1 MAYTDDSYGIPE
13 NQNQTENIE
22 QENSGDVLDP
32 VKKLGIL
39 DKTLDAAFE
48 DLLTKMNT
56 QDDTLLNNIQSIN
69 LRSLTGVYKD
79 KKESKSLQEDV
90 KERAQGLDESIL
102 TQFENLSIP
111 KERLERYKQYSQL
124 PYELYIATRMI
135 QVYLDNILIKNPY
148 TKQFIDILYS
158 EMLEQDKSV
167 ADTDKQV
174 LLKLVKMIFAYFDI
188 QKRLKNDILPKQL
201 VLGNFFVEVINLN
214 KFADIENKK
223 GSLAILTEQYSKLED
238 IKINYNSHKLG
249 LNVEFDL
256 SNIYYESIMEELNTA
271 ISKTELDF
279 DRQINLLM
287 EEKSGDLSFESQILF
302 EEINDNISVNQMI
315 EGIRSLDLTKI
326 KFINLK
332 YVTPENVIILEKN
345 GNKYGYLVI
354 EGTDK
359 KTSNG
364 SANTEKYNFVD
375 TIQKSFGKSGSN
387 FEDKNAETGNQLD
400 ELLKNVFKKIKN
412 KHKITKINEL
422 INLISDEN
430 TIHALKSLLY
440 DLYENYAKITIRYV
454 PADEMV
460 NFTNPIDKYAPY
472 GTSIFDTV
480 LFPARLYLI
489 GLLSSIISRMNR
501 ASIVR
506 KWTIEAGSHKNHA
519 ELIEKF
525 KRELRNQTISFE
537 DIMKL
542 KDVSQMVSDYKD
554 FVTISQDGKRF
565 VDLEIM
571 PMHDRSLP
579 MNELDTLKADLIA
592 ASGIP
597 SPMLGITDTYDLR
610 EQIVNVNIIF
620 ATKIDTFQTFINE
633 SLEELVNAVTKQ
645 LYILNGRE
653 PEFTTLSRYI
663 DIKLNPPL
671 VLVLQHLES
680 TLSSATNIINLLNSV
695 NLPTDPVWIL
705 KRFIKIIDWDAVK
718 QAGDKYQE
726 KLQASQAI
734 QQQVQQA
741 MMPQEQGNGMGY

>member
-1 MAYTDDSYGIPE
+1 MAYDERDLNLQVSDAPDD
-13 NQNQTENIE
+13 NTNRD
-22 QENSGDVLDP
+22 SGDVLDP
-32 VKKLGIL
+32 AKKLGIL
-39 DKTLDAAFE
+39 DKTLDSAFE
-48 DLLTKMNT
+48 QLLSSMNT

-69 LRSLTGVYKD
+69 L
-79 KKESKSLQEDV
+79 KSLASFGQTKKNSGSIQDEV
-90 KERAQGLDESIL
+90 KERIGGLDDSIL
-102 TQFENLSIP
+102 SQFENLSIP

-158 EMLEQDKSV
+158 EMLEQDNSI

-201 VLGNFFVEVINLN
+201 VLGNFFIEIVNLN
-214 KFADIENKK
+214 KFADIEKRND
-223 GSLAILTEQYSKLED
+223 SFQILTEQYTEFKNSKIE
-238 IKINYNSHKLG
+238 YNSHKLG
-249 LNVEFDL
+249 FGIKFDL
-256 SNIYYESIMEELNTA
+256 SNIYYESLMEEMRLPV
-271 ISKTELDF
+271 SDTELDF
-279 DRQINLLM
+279 DRQIQYIM
-287 EEKSGDLSFESQILF
+287 ESKSADVSYESQLLF
-302 EEINDNISVNQMI
+302 EEINENISVDQII
-315 EGIRSLDLTKI
+315 ESIRSLDLAKI
-326 KFINLK
+326 KYINLE
-332 YVTPENVIILEKN
+332 YISPENVIILEKN

-354 EGTDK
+354 EGQDK
-359 KTSNG
+359 KTENSNNG
-364 SANTEKYNFVD
+364 AETYNILNSV
-375 TIQKSFGKSGSN
+375 QKSFGNGSN
-387 FEDKNAETGNQLD
+387 SNTGANDKDTVSAQLD
-400 ELLKNVFKKIKN
+400 SILKHIFKKIRD
-412 KHKITKINEL
+412 KHNITKINEL
-422 INLISDEN
+422 LGIISNEN
-430 TIHALKSLLY
+430 TSHALKSLLY
-440 DLYENYAKITIRYV
+440 DMYKNYAKVNIRYV
-454 PADEMV
+454 PADEMI

-501 ASIVR
+501 ASVVR
-506 KWTIEAGSHKNHA
+506 KWTIEAGSHRNHA
-519 ELIEKF
+519 EIIEKF
-525 KRELRNQTISFE
+525 KRELKNQTISFE
-537 DIMKL
+537 DIAKL
-542 KDVSQMVSDYKD
+542 RDVSQMVSDYKD

-579 MNELDTLKADLIA
+579 MNELDTLKADLIS

-645 LYILNGRE
+645 LYILNGKE
-653 PEFTTLSRYI
+653 PQFNTLSKYV

-695 NLPTDPVWIL
+695 NLPTDPVWVL
-705 KRFIKIIDWDAVK
+705 KRFIKIIDWDAVRH
-718 QAGDKYQE
+718 AGSKYQ
-726 KLQASQAI
+726 KKIQAEQAI
-734 QQQVQQA
+734 QQEIQQA
-741 MMPQEQGNGMGY
+741 MMPQEQGSGF